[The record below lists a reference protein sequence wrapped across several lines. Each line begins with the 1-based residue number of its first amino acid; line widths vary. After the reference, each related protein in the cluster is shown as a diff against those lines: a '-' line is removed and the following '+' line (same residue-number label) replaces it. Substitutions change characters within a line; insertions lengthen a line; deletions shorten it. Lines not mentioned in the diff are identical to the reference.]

1 MKDFATQET
10 MEALREM
17 FPGLEEGILLAV
29 VESSDS
35 TEAAI
40 AALLDIC
47 GGDPA
52 AQVDETLLV
61 QTQSNLGV
69 SLRAAPAGGQG
80 WWAHLAEPP
89 VPGGIRNQKHACLC
103 IVR

>member
-17 FPGLEEGILLAV
+17 FPGLEEAIVLAV

-47 GGDPA
+47 GGDPM
-52 AQVDETLLV
+52 AQVDETFLV
-61 QTQSNLGV
+61 QAQSNPGV
-69 SLRAAPAGGQG
+69 RPGAGLTFRTNASVSAGVNSQYSF
-80 WWAHLAEPP
+80 
-89 VPGGIRNQKHACLC
+89 VK
-103 IVR
+103 